1 MSFSLSFRERTLT
14 VSHPGS
20 GFSTVAGGDFFRL
33 HLDTGEH
40 HELEA
45 VSSAQVPSA
54 IEELRG
60 GYRITY
66 REILA
71 EDGSSY
77 PIALTVTVRESE
89 EGVLS
94 FCARIQNNGEG
105 VRVNELQLPIL
116 EAERLAGPTEEE
128 VAYIPDGLGARYR
141 NPREGLLASY
151 ANTEFLHADYKT
163 VFYNAAYPHGGKANA
178 HLSMPWYTV
187 ESGGYAFSLLKLDEV
202 FRITTLSLGRSPLSL
217 PDSTLTFAISHYP
230 ALTLGEESE
239 ISDCL
244 FTVERGDWRR
254 TSARYRAFF
263 DRICPSPVPSSPQ
276 WVKKMTGWQRIIM
289 KHQYG
294 EIFFR
299 YADLP
304 RIYESGAR
312 YGIHTLLVF
321 GWWRGRFDNGY
332 PIYEPD
338 EALGGAAELRAAIR
352 EVQARGG
359 RVILYSNGNLIDI
372 TTYYYRTVGHR
383 IAARDIDGN
392 EYREHYGF
400 SNNGTLLDRYGY
412 KSFVTACHATDEWQE
427 NLLRVGREK
436 LAFSPDGIFYDQLC
450 CCHKC
455 CFDKNHLHGKRID
468 LEPTY
473 RLKNAAAIR
482 SLLPE
487 EGSLGTEVIADRFT
501 PYFDYIHGCGMAM
514 SYSAAAYPD
523 LYRHT
528 FPEVVIS
535 NRWAHAEEKGFLYKL
550 NYAFVTGLV
559 FDVSIYRGRRVDMSG
574 APQYAEAVSR
584 LIALKEAYRSF
595 FYGGRFTSVEHD
607 LALPYRVHAAVYRH
621 EDAAILAM
629 CNNTGNEVTLTVLG
643 HPLTLADGEVTVL
656 PL

>member
-1 MSFSLSFRERTLT
+1 MNFSLSFRERTLT

-54 IEELRG
+54 VEELRD

-187 ESGGYAFSLLKLDEV
+187 ESGGYAFSLLKLDKV

-230 ALTLGEESE
+230 ALTWGEESE

-276 WVKKMTGWQRIIM
+276 WVKEMTGWQRIIM
-289 KHQYG
+289 KHQY
-294 EIFFR
+294 
-299 YADLP
+299 
-304 RIYESGAR
+304 
-312 YGIHTLLVF
+312 
-321 GWWRGRFDNGY
+321 
-332 PIYEPD
+332 D
-338 EALGGAAELRAAIR
+338 E
-352 EVQARGG
+352 
-359 RVILYSNGNLIDI
+359 
-372 TTYYYRTVGHR
+372 
-383 IAARDIDGN
+383 
-392 EYREHYGF
+392 
-400 SNNGTLLDRYGY
+400 
-412 KSFVTACHATDEWQE
+412 
-427 NLLRVGREK
+427 
-436 LAFSPDGIFYDQLC
+436 
-450 CCHKC
+450 
-455 CFDKNHLHGKRID
+455 
-468 LEPTY
+468 
-473 RLKNAAAIR
+473 
-482 SLLPE
+482 
-487 EGSLGTEVIADRFT
+487 
-501 PYFDYIHGCGMAM
+501 
-514 SYSAAAYPD
+514 
-523 LYRHT
+523 
-528 FPEVVIS
+528 
-535 NRWAHAEEKGFLYKL
+535 
-550 NYAFVTGLV
+550 
-559 FDVSIYRGRRVDMSG
+559 
-574 APQYAEAVSR
+574 
-584 LIALKEAYRSF
+584 
-595 FYGGRFTSVEHD
+595 
-607 LALPYRVHAAVYRH
+607 
-621 EDAAILAM
+621 
-629 CNNTGNEVTLTVLG
+629 
-643 HPLTLADGEVTVL
+643 
-656 PL
+656 